1 MALGAVALIVPVMLA
16 LLAVPSPAA
25 AQRSPFFS
33 AVVAFY
39 RSSVGLYGDEGP
51 QLTAQLAAMS
61 TALDQWDLGIADT
74 ERELRSRLQSVDD
87 VQTTLQIHTT
97 LASLYVERGRLT
109 DAAREFDEDI
119 RIDPRRAAFHR
130 LKGLVLQ
137 AASRHAEAADAFR
150 TAWLLDPDDPQNAYR
165 LIAFRS
171 VGTTPQDIERAR
183 ATLANL
189 ERRLIRR
196 EQAGTS
202 APFTNLSGI
211 IDDAGGG
218 TAFVPA
224 AYAGGFSF
232 ILQGEFDRGVAEL
245 RAAIAN
251 DPLVTDPAL
260 RSEPMVLGIA
270 ALRQGAVASAI
281 EHLETAVAGGADSSE
296 AHRVLATAYSIAGDI
311 ARSIQH
317 LRDAVRLNPRDE
329 RSRLALVQTLAAV
342 GRSAEAEDVVRTAVA
357 ELPDASALR
366 WWLSTRSQAGQD
378 DDLALIDMADR
389 LVLLVGKGEL
399 YRALA
404 GLAQLHL
411 DDAKAIG
418 LLERAVRMTP
428 NNAAA
433 HKALGRADVENG
445 REAEGYAELV
455 VALLLDPDDV
465 ETLTALGRWHLT
477 ADPEERRQGVPGDP
491 QERRQVGPPNRA
503 GESALASRVAER
515 RDNSGDSV
523 ARSVDALERAVSI
536 DPTNRLAVHALAG
549 ALIRVGRVSEGKQRL
564 QESERLQAQA
574 IEDDRRVKTAAVLR
588 LNAEMRMAER
598 DHAGAIDIWRQA
610 IVLQPGSAAVH
621 LRLAEALAAAN
632 RPDEAVAEY
641 LTAISLKAGPDA
653 HRRLAEL
660 YDSLGRTGEAGRER
674 AVHVERRLEEL
685 RQRAEQGVYGF

>member
-1 MALGAVALIVPVMLA
+1 M
-16 LLAVPSPAA
+16 
-25 AQRSPFFS
+25 
-33 AVVAFY
+33 
-39 RSSVGLYGDEGP
+39 
-51 QLTAQLAAMS
+51 AQLAAMS
-61 TALDQWDLGIADT
+61 TALEQWDLGIRDA
-74 ERELRSRLQSVDD
+74 ERELRSRLQSVDE
-87 VQTTLQIHTT
+87 VQARLQIHTT
-97 LASLYVERGRLT
+97 LASQYVERGRWS

-119 RIDPRRAAFHR
+119 SIDPRRAAFHR

-171 VGTTPQDIERAR
+171 PGATPQEIERAR
-183 ATLANL
+183 ETLANL

-196 EQAGTS
+196 EQAGTP

-218 TAFVPA
+218 MAFVPA

-232 ILQGEFDRGVAEL
+232 ILQGELDRGVAEL
-245 RAAIAN
+245 RTAIAN
-251 DPLVTDPAL
+251 DPLVTDWAS

-270 ALRQGAVASAI
+270 ALRRAASAKASALAGASADKSAPEGVVASAI

-296 AHRVLATAYSIAGDI
+296 VHRVLATAYSITGDI

-317 LRDAVRLNPRDE
+317 LRDAMRLNPRDE
-329 RSRLALVQTLAAV
+329 RSRLALAHTLAAV

-357 ELPDASALR
+357 ELPDSSALR
-366 WWLSTRSQAGQD
+366 WRLSTRSQAGQD
-378 DDLALIDMADR
+378 DDDRALIDMADR

-418 LLERAVRMTP
+418 LLERAARMTP
-428 NNAAA
+428 NNAAV
-433 HKALGRADVENG
+433 HKALGRAYVENG

-455 VALLLDPDDV
+455 IALLLDPDDV
-465 ETLTALGRWHLT
+465 ETLTALGTWHLT
-477 ADPEERRQGVPGDP
+477 ADQ
-491 QERRQVGPPNRA
+491 PP
-503 GESALASRVAER
+503 
-515 RDNSGDSV
+515 
-523 ARSVDALERAVSI
+523 RSVDALERAVSI
-536 DPTNRLAVHALAG
+536 DPSNRLAVHALAG

-574 IEDDRRVKTAAVLR
+574 IEDDRRVKTASVLR
-588 LNAEMRMAER
+588 LNAEMRMAGR
-598 DHAGAIDIWRQA
+598 DHAGAVDIWRQA
-610 IVLQPGSAAVH
+610 ILLQPGSAAVH

-641 LTAISLKAGPDA
+641 LTAISLEAGPDA

-660 YDSLGRTGEAGRER
+660 YDSLGRTGEASRER
-674 AVHVERRLEEL
+674 RVHVERRLEEL
-685 RQRAEQGVYGF
+685 RQRAEGAYGF